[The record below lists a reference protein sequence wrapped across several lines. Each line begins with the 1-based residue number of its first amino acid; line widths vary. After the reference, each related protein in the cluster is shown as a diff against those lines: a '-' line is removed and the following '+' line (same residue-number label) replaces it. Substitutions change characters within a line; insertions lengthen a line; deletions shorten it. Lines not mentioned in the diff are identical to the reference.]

1 MRVFSGKEYVK
12 DYIEGLKER
21 AARIKQSIGREPEL
35 SIVLVGNDPSS
46 LSYIRKNADVCKR
59 AGVNVRLIE
68 LDEATTTSEIR
79 SCINRLNSENDVDG
93 ILVQM
98 PLPAHV
104 RSNEVVQAIAPDKDV
119 DGVTEH
125 SAAML
130 YLGAGDPFL
139 PNTPMG
145 VMSII
150 KSEGIETKGKR
161 AVVLGRSNIVG
172 KPMAMMLM
180 KADATVTICHSK
192 TENIREVCK
201 EADIL
206 VCAIGK
212 AHFVSEDMVKKGAAV
227 FDIGTNYVNG
237 KLTGDVDFE
246 KVAPKTSFITPVPN
260 GCGPVTVCMLI
271 ENTLRAAEKKV

>member
-1 MRVFSGKEYVK
+1 MKVFSGKEYVK

-130 YLGAGDPFL
+130 YLGAEDPFL

-150 KSEGIETKGKR
+150 RSEGIETKGKR

-212 AHFVSEDMVKKGAAV
+212 AHFVSEDMVKEGTAV

>member
-1 MRVFSGKEYVK
+1 MKVFSGKEYVK

-46 LSYIRKNADVCKR
+46 LSYIRKNADICKR

-212 AHFVSEDMVKKGAAV
+212 AHFVSEDMVKEGTAV

>member
-1 MRVFSGKEYVK
+1 MKVFSGKEYVK

-212 AHFVSEDMVKKGAAV
+212 AHFVSEDMVKEGTVV

>member
-139 PNTPMG
+139 PNTTMG

-150 KSEGIETKGKR
+150 RSEGIETKGKR

-212 AHFVSEDMVKKGAAV
+212 AHFVSEDMVKEGTAV

>member
-150 KSEGIETKGKR
+150 RSEGIETKGKR

-212 AHFVSEDMVKKGAAV
+212 AHFVSEDMVKEGAAV

>member
-1 MRVFSGKEYVK
+1 MKVFSGKEYVK

-212 AHFVSEDMVKKGAAV
+212 AHFVSEDMVKEGTAV

>member
-1 MRVFSGKEYVK
+1 MKVFSGKEYVK

-68 LDEATTTSEIR
+68 LDEVTTTSEIR

-212 AHFVSEDMVKKGAAV
+212 AHFVSEDMVKEGTAV

>member
-1 MRVFSGKEYVK
+1 MKVFSGKEYIK

-212 AHFVSEDMVKKGAAV
+212 AHFVSEDMVKEGAAV

>member
-1 MRVFSGKEYVK
+1 MKVFSGKEYVK

-59 AGVNVRLIE
+59 AGLNVRLIE

-212 AHFVSEDMVKKGAAV
+212 AHFVSEDMVKEGTAV

>member
-1 MRVFSGKEYVK
+1 
-12 DYIEGLKER
+12 
-21 AARIKQSIGREPEL
+21 
-35 SIVLVGNDPSS
+35 
-46 LSYIRKNADVCKR
+46 
-59 AGVNVRLIE
+59 
-68 LDEATTTSEIR
+68 
-79 SCINRLNSENDVDG
+79 
-93 ILVQM
+93 
-98 PLPAHV
+98 
-104 RSNEVVQAIAPDKDV
+104 
-119 DGVTEH
+119 
-125 SAAML
+125 
-130 YLGAGDPFL
+130 
-139 PNTPMG
+139 
-145 VMSII
+145 MSII
-150 KSEGIETKGKR
+150 RSEGIETKGKR

-212 AHFVSEDMVKKGAAV
+212 AHFVSEDMVKEGTAV

>member
-1 MRVFSGKEYVK
+1 MKVFSGKEYVK

-150 KSEGIETKGKR
+150 RSEGIETKGKR

-212 AHFVSEDMVKKGAAV
+212 AHFVSEDMVKEGTAV

>member
-212 AHFVSEDMVKKGAAV
+212 AHFVSEDMVKEGTAV

>member
-1 MRVFSGKEYVK
+1 MKVFSGKEYVK

-139 PNTPMG
+139 PNTPTG

-212 AHFVSEDMVKKGAAV
+212 AHFVSEDMVKEGAAV

>member
-130 YLGAGDPFL
+130 YLGAEDPFL

-150 KSEGIETKGKR
+150 RSEGIETKGKR

-212 AHFVSEDMVKKGAAV
+212 AHFVSEDMVKEGTAV

>member
-12 DYIEGLKER
+12 DYIEGLKEG

-46 LSYIRKNADVCKR
+46 LSYIRKNADICKR

-212 AHFVSEDMVKKGAAV
+212 AHFVSEDMVKEGTAV

>member
-1 MRVFSGKEYVK
+1 MKVFSGKEYVK

-212 AHFVSEDMVKKGAAV
+212 AHFVSEDMVKEGTAV

-260 GCGPVTVCMLI
+260 GCGPVSVCMLI

>member
-1 MRVFSGKEYVK
+1 MKVFSGKEYVK
-12 DYIEGLKER
+12 DYIDGLKER

-212 AHFVSEDMVKKGAAV
+212 AHFVSEDMVKEGAAV

>member
-1 MRVFSGKEYVK
+1 MKVFSGKEYVK

-150 KSEGIETKGKR
+150 RSEGIETKGKR

-212 AHFVSEDMVKKGAAV
+212 AHFVSEDMVKEGAAV

>member
-1 MRVFSGKEYVK
+1 MKVFSGKEYVK

-150 KSEGIETKGKR
+150 TSEGIETKGKR

-212 AHFVSEDMVKKGAAV
+212 AHFVSEDMVKEGTAV

>member
-46 LSYIRKNADVCKR
+46 LSYIRKNADICKR

-212 AHFVSEDMVKKGAAV
+212 AHFVSEDMVKEGAAV

>member
-1 MRVFSGKEYVK
+1 MKVFSGKEYVK

-180 KADATVTICHSK
+180 KADATVPICHSK

-212 AHFVSEDMVKKGAAV
+212 AHFVSEDMVKEGAAV

>member
-212 AHFVSEDMVKKGAAV
+212 AHFVSEDMVKEGTVV

>member
-59 AGVNVRLIE
+59 AGVSVRLIE

-212 AHFVSEDMVKKGAAV
+212 AHFVSEDMVKEGTAV

>member
-1 MRVFSGKEYVK
+1 MKVFSGKEYVK

-201 EADIL
+201 DADIL

-212 AHFVSEDMVKKGAAV
+212 AHFVSEDMVKEGAAV

>member
-1 MRVFSGKEYVK
+1 MKVFSGKEYVK

-79 SCINRLNSENDVDG
+79 SCINRLSSENDVDG

-212 AHFVSEDMVKKGAAV
+212 AHFVSEDMVKEGTAV

>member
-150 KSEGIETKGKR
+150 TSEGIETKGKR

-212 AHFVSEDMVKKGAAV
+212 AHFVSEDMVKEGTAV

>member
-12 DYIEGLKER
+12 DYIEGLKEG

-46 LSYIRKNADVCKR
+46 LSYIRKNADICKR

-150 KSEGIETKGKR
+150 RSEGIETKGKR

-212 AHFVSEDMVKKGAAV
+212 AHFVSEDMVKEGTAV

>member
-1 MRVFSGKEYVK
+1 MKVFSGKEYVK

-79 SCINRLNSENDVDG
+79 LCINRLNSENDVDG

-150 KSEGIETKGKR
+150 RSEGIETKGKR

-212 AHFVSEDMVKKGAAV
+212 AHFVSEDMVKEGTAV

>member
-1 MRVFSGKEYVK
+1 MKVFSGKEYVK

-212 AHFVSEDMVKKGAAV
+212 AHFVSEDMVKEGAAV

>member
-1 MRVFSGKEYVK
+1 MKVFSGKEYVK
-12 DYIEGLKER
+12 DYIEGLKDR

-212 AHFVSEDMVKKGAAV
+212 AHFVSEDMVKEGTAV

>member
-212 AHFVSEDMVKKGAAV
+212 AHFVSEDMVKEGAAV

>member
-46 LSYIRKNADVCKR
+46 LSYIRKNSDVCKR

-212 AHFVSEDMVKKGAAV
+212 AHFVSEDMVKEGTAV

>member
-1 MRVFSGKEYVK
+1 M
-12 DYIEGLKER
+12 
-21 AARIKQSIGREPEL
+21 
-35 SIVLVGNDPSS
+35 
-46 LSYIRKNADVCKR
+46 SYIRKNADVCKR

-150 KSEGIETKGKR
+150 RSEGIETKGKR

-212 AHFVSEDMVKKGAAV
+212 AHFVSEDMVKEGAAV

>member
-1 MRVFSGKEYVK
+1 MKVFSGKEYVK

-93 ILVQM
+93 ILLQM

-212 AHFVSEDMVKKGAAV
+212 AHFVSEDMVKEGTAV

>member
-1 MRVFSGKEYVK
+1 MKVFSGKEYVK

-130 YLGAGDPFL
+130 YLGAGDPFY
-139 PNTPMG
+139 
-145 VMSII
+145 
-150 KSEGIETKGKR
+150 R
-161 AVVLGRSNIVG
+161 
-172 KPMAMMLM
+172 
-180 KADATVTICHSK
+180 
-192 TENIREVCK
+192 
-201 EADIL
+201 
-206 VCAIGK
+206 
-212 AHFVSEDMVKKGAAV
+212 
-227 FDIGTNYVNG
+227 
-237 KLTGDVDFE
+237 
-246 KVAPKTSFITPVPN
+246 
-260 GCGPVTVCMLI
+260 
-271 ENTLRAAEKKV
+271 TLLWES

>member
-1 MRVFSGKEYVK
+1 MKVFSGKEYVK

-98 PLPAHV
+98 PMQGQV
-104 RSNEVVQAIAPDKDV
+104 RRKEGVQAIATDKDV

-150 KSEGIETKGKR
+150 RSEGIETKGKR

-212 AHFVSEDMVKKGAAV
+212 AHFVSEDMVKEGTAV

>member
-1 MRVFSGKEYVK
+1 MKVFSGKEYVK

-192 TENIREVCK
+192 TKNIREVCK

-212 AHFVSEDMVKKGAAV
+212 AHFVSEDMVKEGTAV

>member
-1 MRVFSGKEYVK
+1 MKVFSGKEYVK

-150 KSEGIETKGKR
+150 KSEDIETKGKR

-212 AHFVSEDMVKKGAAV
+212 AHFVSEDMVKEGTAV